1 MKKNLLQ
8 LVCGNA
14 IAEIGEIF
22 FFLAIVA
29 MPLPKMEGKKKIMVA
44 EIWGGI
50 KKKKKCYIHN
60 ILQQIIGD

>member
-1 MKKNLLQ
+1 MLQ

-22 FFLAIVA
+22 FFFGNCGNAIA
-29 MPLPKMEGKKKIMVA
+29 KNGRKKKIVVA

-50 KKKKKCYIHN
+50 KKKKSATSTIF
-60 ILQQIIGD
+60 LQQIIGD